1 MSPSPTVA
9 EELVRISPQG
19 GRIFRSWQILPWL
32 LIALTLCLGANYS
45 FRLLRAETVL
55 GFDQK
60 KKLRPLRVYDRFFSY
75 KHSMTDI
82 SIPGTL
88 GPVNLRVYTPIGKK
102 HPMPILL
109 VHGFAPDG
117 NHDGYLNFVAANLSE
132 MGYKVVLPNV
142 PAETQYEMRTSD
154 LTVIADAIRWSAN
167 ATGEKVSIFGISF
180 GAGLVIP
187 AAVQPSVVGD
197 VKLIFALSGYN
208 SLQSISHYYMH
219 DRVTDPYGVPYPGH
233 PAGPLLI
240 ASSYLDELVSPQDLP
255 GVRQELDR
263 LNRDHKRTVRE
274 DESANLSAHDMNRQE
289 IDELQSVD
297 TPQMRQLYL
306 NAIKRHQAELDALSP
321 ASVLPTLQVPLYVL
335 HGQTD
340 PVFPEGEVEWMRKE
354 LAGNPRAHIL
364 VTPWIAHAFVGQPAT
379 RWQKFRVITFAADLL
394 YQTSR
399 AAPISHR

>member
-1 MSPSPTVA
+1 MQRTFMLRCQKPSFSPVEHSGQAGPMRVSPNQMLTMSPSPTVA

-19 GRIFRSWQILPWL
+19 DRIFRSWQILPWL

-219 DRVTDPYGVPYPGH
+219 DRVTDPSGVP
-233 PAGPLLI
+233 
-240 ASSYLDELVSPQDLP
+240 
-255 GVRQELDR
+255 
-263 LNRDHKRTVRE
+263 
-274 DESANLSAHDMNRQE
+274 
-289 IDELQSVD
+289 
-297 TPQMRQLYL
+297 
-306 NAIKRHQAELDALSP
+306 
-321 ASVLPTLQVPLYVL
+321 
-335 HGQTD
+335 
-340 PVFPEGEVEWMRKE
+340 
-354 LAGNPRAHIL
+354 
-364 VTPWIAHAFVGQPAT
+364 
-379 RWQKFRVITFAADLL
+379 
-394 YQTSR
+394 
-399 AAPISHR
+399 